1 MKHLAETPGA
11 FFLAVRKK
19 YEKVDAGSRSENAM
33 LTPWLL
39 QLSHALITLS
49 SGNGPCGCCQCL
61 VLGLSV
67 SVRTRG
73 RGFCDVPTE
82 SFGARLALLAGD
94 LRGSPP
100 SGAGL
105 GRCSGDQYVRLK

>member
-39 QLSHALITLS
+39 QLSHALITLQF
-49 SGNGPCGCCQCL
+49 GEW
-61 VLGLSV
+61 
-67 SVRTRG
+67 SVR
-73 RGFCDVPTE
+73 VLPML
-82 SFGARLALLAGD
+82 GARAVSQCADARSRLLRCANRELWRASGAAGRAPARITSIGRRPRALLW
-94 LRGSPP
+94 
-100 SGAGL
+100 
-105 GRCSGDQYVRLK
+105 